1 MKNLLKEF
9 EQKHKACGR
18 PVFIKSLDFYIESLK
33 AFEFKKILVGLEE
46 EIEALKKEMEDR
58 TVTEVNMI
66 KNIEDFKSLQDQHFK

>member
-1 MKNLLKEF
+1 
-9 EQKHKACGR
+9 
-18 PVFIKSLDFYIESLK
+18 
-33 AFEFKKILVGLEE
+33 VGLEE